1 MKTIRD
7 PRQGRL
13 FDPFQGVIS
22 ETGRKLIASGWQGV
36 MRHCVL
42 HHLPALRLG
51 DDLSDDMGRPS
62 AELFSMC
69 GLLLIR
75 EFQNWTVPETLEAV
89 LFRSD
94 VQYAL
99 NLEPGFEL
107 SQRTIERYIARLH
120 DDDGLAAEL
129 MATVTDELVRQ
140 LELTVSKQRLDST
153 HVVSDMAVFGRT
165 RMMGVAVKRFLAEV
179 RRRHETDF
187 GTVPEPLRERY
198 AASTGSLF
206 ADAKTSEQRQNTR
219 QQAAEDLH
227 AVIEHFADHAS
238 VAAWPSYQK
247 LLTMFAQQC
256 TVEDARVV
264 VKKSPGGNVLLNPS
278 DPGATYCGK
287 KGAGYQAQLVETCH
301 ADNEVELILGARVE
315 TACDSDANAV
325 EPLLD
330 DLASRGHAPEELLA
344 DCGYGSDENVQLAET
359 REVDLVSPVPGGKKY
374 DPEEITAAGF
384 AVDPETHAVTSCP
397 AGHAPLSS
405 SYNASSDRVTVTMSP
420 EVCAACPLLAGCPVR
435 KQEGSEKTNPTGKV
449 YFTMSEH
456 RSCCRRA
463 AEQEP
468 EFRERY
474 RARSGIEG
482 TNSGLKRRCGLKRLR
497 VRGWRAVSSSVLLK
511 LAGWNILRAACS
523 QKMRGILKKLLV
535 KSVFSFSICWKS
547 HAPEV
552 ATECIR
558 SFRSACQNKPR
569 PNRQRIT
576 IVTVV

>member
-22 ETGRKLIASGWQGV
+22 ETGHKLIASGWQGV
-36 MRHCVL
+36 LRHCVL

-62 AELFSMC
+62 TELYALC

-179 RRRHETDF
+179 RRRHEADF
-187 GTVPEPLRERY
+187 FTVPEPLRERY

-206 ADAKTSEQRQNTR
+206 ADAKTSEQRQKTR

-238 VAAWPSYQK
+238 IAAWPSYQK

-256 TVEDARVV
+256 TVEGAQVV
-264 VKKSPGGNVLLNPS
+264 VQKSPGGNVLLNPS

-301 ADNEVELILGARVE
+301 ADNEV
-315 TACDSDANAV
+315 
-325 EPLLD
+325 
-330 DLASRGHAPEELLA
+330 
-344 DCGYGSDENVQLAET
+344 
-359 REVDLVSPVPGGKKY
+359 DLVSPVPGGKKY
-374 DPEEITAAGF
+374 DPEEVTAARF
-384 AVDPETHAVTSCP
+384 TVDSATHTVTACP

-405 SYNASSDRVTVTMSP
+405 SYNASSDRITVTMSP
-420 EVCAACPLLAGCPVR
+420 EVCAACPLLARCPVR
-435 KQEGSEKTNPTGKV
+435 KQEGSEKTHPTGKV

-456 RSCCRRA
+456 RSCRRRA
-463 AEQEP
+463 AEQES
-468 EFRERY
+468 EFRECY
-474 RARSGIEG
+474 QARSGIEG

-497 VRGWRAVSSSVLLK
+497 VRGRRAVSSSVLLK

-523 QKMRGILKKLLV
+523 QKMRGILKKLLG
-535 KSVFSFSICWKS
+535 KSVFSFSICWES

-552 ATECIR
+552 ATECFR
-558 SFRSACQNKPR
+558 SFRSACRNKPR

-576 IVTVV
+576 IETVV